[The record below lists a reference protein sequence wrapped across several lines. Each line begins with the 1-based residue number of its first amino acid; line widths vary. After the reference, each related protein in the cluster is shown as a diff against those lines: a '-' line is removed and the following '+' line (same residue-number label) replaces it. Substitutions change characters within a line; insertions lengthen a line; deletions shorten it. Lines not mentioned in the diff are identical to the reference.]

1 MPYASLQ
8 NLTDRVGADLLLQ
21 LADRSMPPAGVVD
34 SGVIARALADT
45 DAVIDGYIAGRYV
58 LPLESV
64 PPLLVDLACAIA
76 LYKLHIVKPEG
87 KIEDDYKDAIASLT
101 KISTGVIRL
110 PAAGI
115 EPPSSGASGVQ
126 VIDRDRDLTPETMR
140 GLI

>member
-21 LADRSMPPAGVVD
+21 LADRASPPAGVVD
-34 SGVIARALADT
+34 DAVVGRALADT
-45 DAVIDGYIAGRYV
+45 DAVIDGYLAGRYV
-58 LPLESV
+58 LPLQSV
-64 PPLLVDLACAIA
+64 PPLLIDLAAAIA
-76 LYKLHIVKPEG
+76 LYKLHIVQPEG
-87 KIEDDYKDAIASLT
+87 KIADDYKDAIASLV

-110 PAAGI
+110 PVAGV

-126 VIDRDRDLTPETMR
+126 FIDRERDLTPDTMR